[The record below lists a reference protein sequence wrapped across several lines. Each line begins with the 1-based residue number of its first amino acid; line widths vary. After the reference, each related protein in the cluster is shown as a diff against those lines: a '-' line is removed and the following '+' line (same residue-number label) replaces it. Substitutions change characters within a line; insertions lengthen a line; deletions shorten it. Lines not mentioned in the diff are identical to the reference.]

1 MRESGWQVRNALFII
16 LAVHKESMLYR
27 MMEAVLQSV
36 CRGLDDPVPMVR
48 NAALFALGQ
57 FSEHLQVRHYLTA
70 KLLFSLSF
78 SVKCLTSFAFCCLDI
93 VILKIL
99 FSTKLCQMLLKI
111 LKVAECS
118 QHKQEKDFFHSLCYG
133 SLFPTTSKIS
143 PSKFDSVVLFH
154 VAAQYQQVCP
164 AVAAT
169 AVSVFRKSY

>member
-1 MRESGWQVRNALFII
+1 MTQCQWSG
-16 LAVHKESMLYR
+16 MLLSLLSGSFQNIYR
-27 MMEAVLQSV
+27 
-36 CRGLDDPVPMVR
+36 LDT
-48 NAALFALGQ
+48 NSKTF
-57 FSEHLQVRHYLTA
+57 
-70 KLLFSLSF
+70 FSLSF
-78 SVKCLTSFAFCCLDI
+78 SVKCLTSSCFVFCCLDI

-154 VAAQYQQVCP
+154 VAAQYQQICR

-169 AVSVFRKSY
+169 AVSVFRKSYSGS